1 MYDPELH
8 KCGMSCNCNMQWH
21 RDMAYPTDEPPKY
34 VTAVDMAMNMAQ
46 LCTHITDTLHRKC
59 PTTTNPADTFY
70 DQPSGYS
77 RTYTTDQANYITM
90 AIYGYDL
97 QLNTKVF
104 KLFYIQ
110 SFKA

>member
-8 KCGMSCNCNMQWH
+8 NSGMKCNCNGT
-21 RDMAYPTDEPPKY
+21 DMTYPTDEPPKY

-46 LCTHITDTLHRKC
+46 LCTHITNTLHRKC

-77 RTYTTDQANYITM
+77 GTYTTDHA
-90 AIYGYDL
+90 
-97 QLNTKVF
+97 K
-104 KLFYIQ
+104 
-110 SFKA
+110 